1 MLANIGGRRNA
12 KTITN
17 KQEKIGPTGNAN
29 VTRTAAT
36 FHGPI
41 SADVPLVRSDV
52 IHFLLTCGSRFS
64 AVCDA
69 WPWEETGECSST
81 TIDFRKF
88 HVRVFTVKFGLGE
101 KLLCSF

>member
-52 IHFLLTCGSRFS
+52 IHFLLTLGPDSRLFVMLGHGKRRGS
-64 AVCDA
+64 V
-69 WPWEETGECSST
+69 
-81 TIDFRKF
+81 
-88 HVRVFTVKFGLGE
+88 HQQQ
-101 KLLCSF
+101 